1 MVEEAHAIATREHDK
16 DDVPGAKLRVDT
28 KLMIATMF
36 NRDEF
41 SARRGVNL
49 TLNVG
54 RLHLAA
60 MLQRSLPSATVILI
74 PEENGYGGTHY
85 CGPHLPNPEQFQ

>member
-36 NRDEF
+36 TRDEF
-41 SARRGVNL
+41 GARRGVNL

-54 RLHLAA
+54 RLPLAA
-60 MLQRSLPSATVILI
+60 LLQRWLPSATVILI
-74 PEENGYGGTHY
+74 PEENGSGGTHY
-85 CGPHLPNPEQFQ
+85 CGPHLPNPKQFQ